1 MAAPGDGGTVT
12 VHVFCAGQLVGATWP
27 LNIATIWPLELR
39 KLAPT
44 TCTLWPALP
53 LDGVSELMTGGP
65 PGDAAVGVVVEVF
78 VDVPEVLP
86 GL

>member
-1 MAAPGDGGTVT
+1 VAPPGDGGTVT

-44 TCTLWPALP
+44 T
-53 LDGVSELMTGGP
+53 
-65 PGDAAVGVVVEVF
+65 
-78 VDVPEVLP
+78 
-86 GL
+86 